1 MLIGNDARALDVL
14 QRLFP
19 SQYQRV
25 VAKVSKATG
34 LLYTFVRPAGDEA
47 GHNWSWAAL
56 RVDTGAVVW
65 EVPAGSGTFVNNH
78 YAGLALGPDGAAYL
92 GTLGGFLRLS
102 DGR

>member
-1 MLIGNDARALDVL
+1 
-14 QRLFP
+14 
-19 SQYQRV
+19 
-25 VAKVSKATG
+25 
-34 LLYTFVRPAGDEA
+34 
-47 GHNWSWAAL
+47 L

>member
-1 MLIGNDARALDVL
+1 MAKDWVVLSSSRSPSTRADVATG
-14 QRLFP
+14 
-19 SQYQRV
+19 V

-56 RVDTGAVVW
+56 RADTGAVVW
-65 EVPAGSGTFVNNH
+65 EIPAGSGTFVNNH

-92 GTLGGFLRLS
+92 GTLGGFVRLS